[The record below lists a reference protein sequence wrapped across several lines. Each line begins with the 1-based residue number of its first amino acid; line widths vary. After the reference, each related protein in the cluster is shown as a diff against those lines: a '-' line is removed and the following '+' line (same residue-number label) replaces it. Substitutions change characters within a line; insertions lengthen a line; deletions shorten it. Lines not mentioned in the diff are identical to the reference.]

1 MTNVNREKNAK
12 RNIYVSLICQ
22 LITMICGLITP
33 RLLLGAFGS
42 EANGA
47 ATSIST
53 FLGYI
58 ILLEGGIG
66 GVARAALYKPLAE
79 NDEQKISE
87 IMTEIKRFFRRVGY
101 VFFIYVVIL
110 ACTYKSISHTEVLVW
125 WSSFLLVLIISGSTF
140 AQYFIGI
147 SNAVLLNASQKLY
160 VTNTVSVIGTI
171 LNTIM
176 VAILT
181 SYGCSLLVVKLVSS
195 IVFALKPIALWLYV
209 KKNYNIKS
217 IKGRGIAL
225 KDKWTGLGQHIAFF
239 LHSHT
244 DVVVLTLFGDL
255 LSVSVYSVYYM
266 ITNSVQSIVTSFS
279 TGMEA
284 VFGDMYAKKEME
296 TLNRT
301 FSMYETLISIISII
315 MFGSTMVLIIPFVRL
330 YTKNITDTNYI
341 QLLFGILLTTA
352 ALIHCLRSPYHSMVI
367 AAGHFRQTKAAAYG
381 EAIINIMSSI
391 ILVVKYGLVGVA
403 IGTVLATLF
412 RFIFYAVYLSK
423 NIIKRNV
430 FLCLI
435 REMVNI
441 GAIISIYLIGK
452 SVTSFFLIDSF
463 FVWIC
468 VGVLVVVCAA
478 AITGLFNLVFY
489 KQDCVLLKGKMLKRR
504 L

>member
-1 MTNVNREKNAK
+1 MLVRPLHSWKAELSIVVTLSG
-12 RNIYVSLICQ
+12 IFTSLIAVHC
-22 LITMICGLITP
+22 
-33 RLLLGAFGS
+33 R
-42 EANGA
+42 N
-47 ATSIST
+47 
-53 FLGYI
+53 
-58 ILLEGGIG
+58 
-66 GVARAALYKPLAE
+66 VAP
-79 NDEQKISE
+79 
-87 IMTEIKRFFRRVGY
+87 
-101 VFFIYVVIL
+101 
-110 ACTYKSISHTEVLVW
+110 
-125 WSSFLLVLIISGSTF
+125 TF
-140 AQYFIGI
+140 ACC
-147 SNAVLLNASQKLY
+147 V
-160 VTNTVSVIGTI
+160 
-171 LNTIM
+171 
-176 VAILT
+176 
-181 SYGCSLLVVKLVSS
+181 
-195 IVFALKPIALWLYV
+195 
-209 KKNYNIKS
+209 
-217 IKGRGIAL
+217 
-225 KDKWTGLGQHIAFF
+225 
-239 LHSHT
+239 
-244 DVVVLTLFGDL
+244 
-255 LSVSVYSVYYM
+255 
-266 ITNSVQSIVTSFS
+266 
-279 TGMEA
+279 
-284 VFGDMYAKKEME
+284 
-296 TLNRT
+296 
-301 FSMYETLISIISII
+301 LISIISII